1 MKPALGYILLLL
13 IVNEKFMSCRQ
24 MPLEVRKREIEYNF
38 NPFIAVLHISL
49 MNAG

>member
-1 MKPALGYILLLL
+1 
-13 IVNEKFMSCRQ
+13 

-49 MNAG
+49 MNAGWQTFDENTPHHIYNERVKNNGHS